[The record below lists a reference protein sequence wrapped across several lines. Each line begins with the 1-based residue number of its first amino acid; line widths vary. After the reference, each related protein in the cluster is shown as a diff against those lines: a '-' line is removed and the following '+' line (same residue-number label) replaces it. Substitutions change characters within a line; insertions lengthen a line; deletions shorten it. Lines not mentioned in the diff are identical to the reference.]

1 MSEQKRV
8 FAHAQSK
15 KKTQQDWPERPEF
28 DVKANK
34 QDFEKKFLCNPSKEQ

>member
-15 KKTQQDWPERPEF
+15 KKTQQDCPEKPEV
-28 DVKANK
+28 DVKSNK
-34 QDFEKKFLCNPSKEQ
+34 QEFEKKFLCNPNQDQ